1 MDTTS
6 TGLKKHRGILYGD
19 NPTQLES
26 SDKARPLSGVSSRI
40 DRGLGY
46 GRMIGLFRDNFD
58 RFAPTIKKGRERF
71 QPFGRHY
78 EIGFRLVRNK

>member
-1 MDTTS
+1 MHTTS

-26 SDKARPLSGVSSRI
+26 SDKAKPRSGVSSRI

-46 GRMIGLFRDNFD
+46 GRMLGLFRDNSSFV
-58 RFAPTIKKGRERF
+58 PTLKKARERF
-71 QPFGRHY
+71 QSSGRNY
-78 EIGFRLVRNK
+78 MIGFRLVRNK